1 MDKNRGVKGAV
12 EEQILFFLPSD
23 GPLRWHSLQLYVSM
37 CLCVFVKYSVNI
49 WFLSL
54 SFLLSSCSFCGILRQ
69 VQMDSVS
76 EFEILSF

>member
-37 CLCVFVKYSVNI
+37 CLCVYLWNIQLISGSYLYHSYSQAAAFVV
-49 WFLSL
+49 F
-54 SFLLSSCSFCGILRQ
+54 
-69 VQMDSVS
+69 
-76 EFEILSF
+76 